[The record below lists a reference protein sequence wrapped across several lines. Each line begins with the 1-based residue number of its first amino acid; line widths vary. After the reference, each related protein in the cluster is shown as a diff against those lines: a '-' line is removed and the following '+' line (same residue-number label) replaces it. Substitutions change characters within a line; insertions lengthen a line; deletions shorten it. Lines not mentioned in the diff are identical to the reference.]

1 MDAKSRP
8 GGETWRHLSW
18 EHISGS
24 HRCGQSARHLAVCRG
39 EETVLEDEV
48 RKMSS
53 VLVATG
59 LDLKTAYLWLS
70 AFFEGAFI

>member
-1 MDAKSRP
+1 MDAQGCP

-24 HRCGQSARHLAVCRG
+24 HRCGQSARRLAVCRG
-39 EETVLEDEV
+39 DETVLEDEV

-59 LDLKTAYLWLS
+59 LDLKTSYLGLS
-70 AFFEGAFI
+70 VFLEGAFI

>member
-1 MDAKSRP
+1 M
-8 GGETWRHLSW
+8 GGVYPAEVGGGGW
-18 EHISGS
+18 EHEIWVILSLRQEFLLRISRERSFVG
-24 HRCGQSARHLAVCRG
+24 
-39 EETVLEDEV
+39 VLEDEV

-70 AFFEGAFI
+70 VFLEGAFI